1 MTDPQI
7 VALQERL
14 AFQEHELDKLNRVV
28 AEQQLEL
35 DALGR
40 EVRELR
46 ARVRAGGGVD
56 EPGETRTLEDDRPPH
71 Y

>member
-1 MTDPQI
+1 MNDRPI
-7 VALQERL
+7 INLQERL
-14 AFQEHELDKLNRVV
+14 SFQEHALEKLNRVV

-35 DALGR
+35 DTLGR

-46 ARVRAGGGVD
+46 ARLRTSTTD

>member
-1 MTDPQI
+1 MNDRPI
-7 VALQERL
+7 INLQERL
-14 AFQEHELDKLNRVV
+14 SFQEHELEKLNRVV
-28 AEQQLEL
+28 ADQQLEL
-35 DALGR
+35 DTLGR

-46 ARVRAGGGVD
+46 ARLRTGNAD